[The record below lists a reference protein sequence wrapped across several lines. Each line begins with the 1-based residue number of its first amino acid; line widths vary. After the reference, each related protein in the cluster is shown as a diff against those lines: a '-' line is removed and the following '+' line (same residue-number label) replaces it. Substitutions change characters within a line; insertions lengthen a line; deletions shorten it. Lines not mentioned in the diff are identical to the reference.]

1 MRMLD
6 PTREALNFVMGLPA
20 KQFRQVVGT
29 ILGLLK
35 NPALHDSIQL
45 SGSPYRRVDI
55 GEYRVVYDYS
65 DEALRILVVGKRNDD
80 EVYRALKRKT

>member
-1 MRMLD
+1 MRKLD
-6 PTREALNFVMGLPA
+6 PTREALNFVMVLPA

-35 NPALHDSIQL
+35 NPLPHDSILL
-45 SGSPYRRVDI
+45 SGSPHRRVDI

-65 DEALRILVVGKRNDD
+65 DETLRILVVGKRNDD
-80 EVYRALKRKT
+80 EVYRALKRKN